1 MNSNIKIISENIDT
15 ETNNKKSSKK
25 GSKKYIYSDEKKAQY
40 LETYKNKPCYSLLL
54 KCLLCDAQYIKI
66 NENKHLNSKK
76 HKLNFSSYEETN
88 EIILKNNVIDEDE
101 QLKIFNEIKSRN
113 IYKSYLDTMKIKKPA
128 YFENYKLFQNLKI

>member
-1 MNSNIKIISENIDT
+1 MN
-15 ETNNKKSSKK
+15 NNNNNELNNKK
-25 GSKKYIYSDEKKAQY
+25 GSKKGTKIDGKYIPSKEQKAQY

-54 KCLLCDAQYIKI
+54 KCPLCDAQYIKI

>member
-1 MNSNIKIISENIDT
+1 MN
-15 ETNNKKSSKK
+15 NNNNNELNNKK
-25 GSKKYIYSDEKKAQY
+25 GSKKGTKIDGKYIPSKEQKAQY

-54 KCLLCDAQYIKI
+54 KCPLCDAQYIKI

-76 HKLNFSSYEETN
+76 HKLNFSSYEETKQL
-88 EIILKNNVIDEDE
+88 IIQNNVIDEDE

-113 IYKSYLDTMKIKKPA
+113 IYNSYLETMKIKKPA